1 MRTLGAGPSGRGGGR
16 VTTLPRPAP
25 PMLDLLAL
33 DLDGTLADTEPLKAV
48 SYGWAAHRLRPDL
61 DPAEVE
67 AAYPAFVGRSRTEI
81 ARALTDRFGLAA
93 AAAERD
99 GTVEPWESYV
109 ALRLERYRAM
119 LADGDLV
126 RSRAC
131 AEAVALARGAR
142 GVAARTALVTTSDRR
157 NADAVLAAL
166 GLAGAFDT
174 VVTADD
180 VGRTKPD
187 PEGYRLALSRTGAAP
202 AGALAVEDSPVGV
215 RGALAAGLAVLAVPT
230 ALTRGPIRAMVAA
243 GELDAA
249 AVVEPTAL
257 AEAVRRRG

>member
-1 MRTLGAGPSGRGGGR
+1 MP
-16 VTTLPRPAP
+16 PR
-25 PMLDLLAL
+25 LLAF

-61 DPAEVE
+61 DPADVE

-81 ARALTDRFGLAA
+81 ARSLTDRFGLAA
-93 AAAERD
+93 AAAARD

-131 AEAVALARGAR
+131 APAVALARGAR
-142 GVAARTALVTTSDRR
+142 GLAERTALVTTSDRR
-157 NADAVLAAL
+157 NADAVLGAL
-166 GLAGAFDT
+166 GLAGAFDA
-174 VVTADD
+174 VVTSD
-180 VGRTKPD
+180 VVARTKPD
-187 PEGYRLALSRTGAAP
+187 PEGYRLALGRTGVAP
-202 AGALAVEDSPVGV
+202 GDALAVEDSPAGI

-230 ALTRGPIRAMVAA
+230 ALTRGPVREMVAA

-249 AVVEPTAL
+249 AVVEPAGL
-257 AEAVRRRG
+257 ADAVRERLG